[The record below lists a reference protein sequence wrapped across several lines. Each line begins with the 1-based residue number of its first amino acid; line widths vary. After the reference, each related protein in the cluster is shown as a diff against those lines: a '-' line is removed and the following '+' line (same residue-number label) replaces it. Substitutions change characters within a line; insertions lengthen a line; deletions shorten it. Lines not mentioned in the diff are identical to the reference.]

1 MKNVPLIF
9 ILCLL
14 MLSVFCGACKKQTQ
28 SSIQSLFTNGS
39 WQLSTVIVTV
49 SVGDT
54 IKSTDTLNTTCDK
67 TQLFTFSA
75 DGTCTYSN
83 FHCKTQPL
91 ATGKWVLGPDQLYL
105 KSDIVCQ
112 DTFKRGTGKSK
123 PFENAQILTLGQ
135 YGMVLV
141 TGDIQNYSAT
151 KRRTVMRYGF
161 VKQKI
166 TRQ

>member
-28 SSIQSLFTNGS
+28 SSIQSLFSQGS
-39 WQLSTVIVTV
+39 WELATVVVTV

-67 TQLFTFSA
+67 SQLFTFNP
-75 DGTCTYSN
+75 DNTCTYTN
-83 FHCKTQPL
+83 FHCKAQPV
-91 ATGKWVLGPDQLYL
+91 ATGKWSLGPDQLYL
-105 KSDIVCQ
+105 KSDITCL
-112 DTFKRGTGKSK
+112 DTFKLGTGSTK

-135 YGMVLV
+135 TSMVLV

-161 VKQKI
+161 VRQKV
-166 TRQ
+166 TRP